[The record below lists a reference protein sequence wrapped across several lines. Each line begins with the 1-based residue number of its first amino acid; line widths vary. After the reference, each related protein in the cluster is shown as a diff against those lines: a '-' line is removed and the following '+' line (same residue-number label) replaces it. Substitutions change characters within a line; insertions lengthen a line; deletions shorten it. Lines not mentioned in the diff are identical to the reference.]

1 MRRRTGTA
9 EAGDLLGGTLDLLIL
24 RTLQSGAAH
33 GLLIAESIERRS
45 ADVLLVEQGSLYP
58 ALHRLEDRERIE
70 SYWGVSDTNRRAKF
84 YRLTSAGRR
93 RLAAETN
100 RWDALARAVAR
111 VLQPGRV

>member
-1 MRRRTGTA
+1 MRRRHSASG
-9 EAGDLLGGTLDLLIL
+9 GDLLAGTLDMLIL
-24 RTLQSGAAH
+24 RGLQAGPVH
-33 GLLIAESIERRS
+33 GLAIAQDIERRS
-45 ADVLLVEQGSLYP
+45 DAVLLVEQGSLYP
-58 ALHRLEDRERIE
+58 ALHRLEDRGWIE
-70 SYWGVSDTNRRAKF
+70 SYWGLSDTNRRAKF

>member
-1 MRRRTGTA
+1 
-9 EAGDLLGGTLDLLIL
+9 
-24 RTLQSGAAH
+24 
-33 GLLIAESIERRS
+33 
-45 ADVLLVEQGSLYP
+45 
-58 ALHRLEDRERIE
+58 
-70 SYWGVSDTNRRAKF
+70 VSDTNRRAKF